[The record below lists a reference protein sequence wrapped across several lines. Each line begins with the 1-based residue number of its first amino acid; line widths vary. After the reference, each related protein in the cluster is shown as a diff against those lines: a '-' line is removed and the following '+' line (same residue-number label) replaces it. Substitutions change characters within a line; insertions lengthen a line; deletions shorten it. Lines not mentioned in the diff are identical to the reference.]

1 LKDEAIDLNAD
12 EIIEDQVYHGTG
24 ELPTRDIK
32 YMLPIRMH
40 VKIYVKIF
48 LVRIELKSGSSNYGG
63 VIQTSNGKEIK
74 FTSTSLA
81 DKKALQVGDN
91 VCYQHGIHQTTGL
104 VRAVNVQERSKP
116 SVNPNDCFNNGF

>member
-1 LKDEAIDLNAD
+1 ME
-12 EIIEDQVYHGTG
+12 QVSLHPWISY
-24 ELPTRDIK
+24 
-32 YMLPIRMH
+32 
-40 VKIYVKIF
+40 KIYPVEIFDLYLKIF
-48 LVRIELKSGSSNYGG
+48 SVRIELKSGSSNYGG

-104 VRAVNVQERSKP
+104 VRAVNVQEWSEPK
-116 SVNPNDCFNNGF
+116 

>member
-1 LKDEAIDLNAD
+1 ME
-12 EIIEDQVYHGTG
+12 QVSYHPG
-24 ELPTRDIK
+24 IS
-32 YMLPIRMH
+32 Y
-40 VKIYVKIF
+40 KIYPVQIFDLYLKIF
-48 LVRIELKSGSSNYGG
+48 SVRIELKSGSSNYGG

-104 VRAVNVQERSKP
+104 VRAVNVQEWSEPK
-116 SVNPNDCFNNGF
+116 

>member
-1 LKDEAIDLNAD
+1 
-12 EIIEDQVYHGTG
+12 
-24 ELPTRDIK
+24 
-32 YMLPIRMH
+32 MH
-40 VKIYVKIF
+40 VKIF

-116 SVNPNDCFNNGF
+116 FETRMIVSTMAHCQWVLKWVFTE

>member
-1 LKDEAIDLNAD
+1 
-12 EIIEDQVYHGTG
+12 
-24 ELPTRDIK
+24 
-32 YMLPIRMH
+32 M
-40 VKIYVKIF
+40 
-48 LVRIELKSGSSNYGG
+48 KSGSSNYGG

-104 VRAVNVQERSKP
+104 VRAVNVQEWSEPTFTRIFTKTGLVESSRP
-116 SVNPNDCFNNGF
+116 IGLQWEEFWGF

>member
-1 LKDEAIDLNAD
+1 ME
-12 EIIEDQVYHGTG
+12 QVSYHPG
-24 ELPTRDIK
+24 IS
-32 YMLPIRMH
+32 Y
-40 VKIYVKIF
+40 KICPVQIFYLFLKIF
-48 LVRIELKSGSSNYGG
+48 SVRIELKSGSSNYGG

-104 VRAVNVQERSKP
+104 VRAVNVQEWSEPK
-116 SVNPNDCFNNGF
+116 